1 MKTALLTVL
10 RDKNTSLEVYRHTTH
25 RLGSLLAAEVAAKL
39 EKKSKSI
46 ETPLSPMEGTELASN
61 IILIPILRAGMA
73 LLPPFMNLF
82 PHASVGFF
90 GIKRDEATAK
100 PIEYYENIPKFSSK
114 DSLIILDP
122 MIATGGS
129 AHVAVKKLLSKGAAL
144 SQIQIVGVV
153 GATEG
158 IAFLQSQHPGLQ
170 ITVAG
175 IDKELN
181 SRKFIVPGLGDF
193 GDRYFGT

>member
-1 MKTALLTVL
+1 MKNSLLTLL
-10 RDKNTSLEVYRHTTH
+10 RDKNTSLEAFRHASH
-25 RLGSLLAAEVAAKL
+25 RLGSILAAEVAQKL
-39 EKKSKSI
+39 HEKPKDI
-46 ETPLSPMEGTELASN
+46 ETPLSPMQGAELSAN

-73 LLPPFMNLF
+73 LLPPFLSLF
-82 PHASVGFF
+82 PKASVGFF

-100 PIEYYENIPKFSSK
+100 PIEYYENIPPFSPK
-114 DSLIILDP
+114 DALIILDP

-129 AHVAVKKLLSKGAAL
+129 AHVAVKKLLSKGATL
-144 SQIQIVGVV
+144 SQIQLAGVI
-153 GATEG
+153 GATDG
-158 IAFLQSQHPGLQ
+158 IAFLHSHHPGLP

-181 SRKFIVPGLGDF
+181 SHKFIVPGLGDF